1 LGRLEALRE
10 RLPSLYRPETD
21 DVDPEP
27 RPLVPADVVEVL
39 GEQPVPFVVRARGDG
54 ALIVRLDGPPPGPV
68 RAIALAPGAVPG
80 PGWALELHRVRQ
92 DGSMVPKPALV
103 ADVRAS
109 TVTLP
114 GLFEERRFGLLLRRR
129 SLLTL
134 ALVGTADALD
144 RLSLDAALVL
154 QAHWSQFADRAL
166 FDPFF
171 LRGRELHE
179 PPLPTPGPD
188 DPAVLDFPH
197 ILDLGRLASLV
208 SLPPWQSGATGNG
221 TGPGESVEA
230 YRQRIRR
237 IVTLY
242 ADGLGT
248 ADALRRMT
256 EAQLPVDLDAPPEK
270 RDRPFAIEEN
280 APLHSVQLAVQT
292 PGEPVDLVGPLMH
305 WRVTNDGVAAVAPTL
320 YVQAPTEDERKA
332 ASNGSGPVEAAR
344 SPVVERFDPQGRELS
359 VGIAYDDTIPAGK
372 TLRLRP
378 AYASWLG
385 LADGILVARSDS
397 AAGEPD
403 PTAPGPWS
411 GAEDAPAQE
420 VTALL
425 RTSEQALWAAA
436 VADDG
441 TGSLWRHD
449 GTKWAKA
456 VDSPGALHC
465 LAEDGS
471 DLLIGGD
478 QGLLRLGRFPE
489 DGDPFVADPVSSVG
503 EVAVR
508 ALLRAADGTRWVGTA
523 TGLGRLGDGDTF
535 EPFVLQAGETETEVR
550 ALADDAGGAVLAGTG
565 RGLFQLQP
573 AAGAVYWY
581 SGESASDDD
590 PEWHELEA
598 GRFPAEEQVFLPAV
612 TCARRTRDGTLWL
625 GTVAGLA
632 RYLARSKREPLAFRT
647 QLEAFPDV
655 VPGTVHALVEDERG
669 LLWICTD
676 RGLFRFD
683 GRDLFQY
690 RESAETWEQLG
701 RADTVYGEP
710 QPRARG
716 AWRFVREDAAWQRFG
731 AELPVPDWVA
741 FDDEPRSAEEPEVRA
756 LAFTDGV
763 EADLLDAWNPADFA
777 AAGST
782 SVDPALLQVRC
793 KLPGYERIVAG
804 GIPAVPRL
812 PAGESSWRYLSLEPA
827 EVVEPSPL
835 PAWTIEGRLLRN
847 GTAPPDAEPD
857 PGRWDER
864 APEDAG
870 EFDEAV
876 FAFPPAARVG
886 LEWQPRRPLAMLAR
900 LARSSPQDQIDPA
913 VLDRVFQGLQQ
924 VRPAGARAAL
934 AVDGAIVRKET

>member
-1 LGRLEALRE
+1 MGRLESLRD
-10 RLPSLYRPETD
+10 RLPSLYRPQTD

-39 GEQPVPFVVRARGDG
+39 GHEPVPFVVRARDDG
-54 ALIVRLDGPPPGPV
+54 ALFVRLDGPSPGPV
-68 RAIALAPGAVPG
+68 RAITLAHGAVPG
-80 PGWALELHRVRQ
+80 PGWALELHRVRE

-103 ADVRAS
+103 ADVRDS

-114 GLFEERRFGLLLRRR
+114 GLFEERRFGILLRRR

-144 RLSLDAALVL
+144 RLSLDAALVM

-171 LRGRELHE
+171 LRARELHE
-179 PPLPTPGPD
+179 PPLPPPKQD
-188 DPAVLDFPH
+188 DPAVLDFPY

-208 SLPPWQSGATGNG
+208 SLPPWQTAATGTGNG
-221 TGPGESVEA
+221 RGESVEA

-248 ADALRRMT
+248 VDALRRMT
-256 EAQLPVDLDAPPEK
+256 EAQLPVDLDAPPEQ

-280 APLHSVQLAVQT
+280 APLVSEQLAVHT
-292 PGEPVDLVGPLMH
+292 PSEPLDLVGPLMH
-305 WRVTNDGVAAVAPTL
+305 WRVTNDGVAAVAATL
-320 YVQAPTEDERKA
+320 YVQAPTEVERAA

-344 SPVVERFDPQGRELS
+344 SPVVERFDPQGLEPA
-359 VGIAYDDTIPAGK
+359 VGIAYTETIPPGK

-378 AYASWLG
+378 MYASWLG
-385 LADGILVARSDS
+385 RSDGVRVARS
-397 AAGEPD
+397 GESD
-403 PTAPGPWS
+403 PTAPGPWEAAA
-411 GAEDAPAQE
+411 GAPAQQ

-425 RTSEQALWAAA
+425 QTGEHALWAT
-436 VADDG
+436 VDDG
-441 TGSLWRHD
+441 GGTSSLWRHD
-449 GTKWAKA
+449 GASWTKAFEG
-456 VDSPGALHC
+456 PGALHC
-465 LAEDGS
+465 LAEAGV

-478 QGLLRLGRFPE
+478 HGLMRMSRFPE
-489 DGDPFVADPVSSVG
+489 EGDPFVAKPLSSVG
-503 EVAVR
+503 DIVVGG
-508 ALLRAADGTRWVGTA
+508 LLRAPDGSTWVGTA
-523 TGLGRLGDGDTF
+523 RGLGRLGGDDSF

-550 ALADDAGGAVLAGTG
+550 ALADDSGGALLAVTG

-573 AAGAVYWY
+573 ASGAAYWY

-590 PEWHELEA
+590 PEWQELEA
-598 GRFPAEEQVFLPAV
+598 GRFPTEAQVFLPAV
-612 TCARRTRDGTLWL
+612 TCVRRTRDGTLWI

-632 RYLARSKREPLAFRT
+632 RYLARSERGPLAFRT
-647 QLEAFPDV
+647 QLEAFPDL

-669 LLWICTD
+669 LLWICAD

-683 GRDLFQY
+683 GRDFFQY
-690 RESAETWEQLG
+690 REGTDKWEQLG
-701 RADTVYGEP
+701 RADTVYGEAP
-710 QPRARG
+710 PRARG
-716 AWRFVREDAAWQRFG
+716 TWRFVREDATWQRFA
-731 AELPVPDWVA
+731 AELAVPDWVT
-741 FDDEPRSAEEPEVRA
+741 FSDEPRSAEESEVRA

-763 EADLLDAWNPADFA
+763 EADLLDAWNPVDFA

-782 SVDPALLQVRC
+782 AVDPALLEVRC
-793 KLPGYERIVAG
+793 KPPGYERIVAG

-827 EVVEPSPL
+827 ELVEPSSL
-835 PAWTIEGRLLRN
+835 PAWTIEGRLLN
-847 GTAPPDAEPD
+847 DGTPPPDAEPD
-857 PGRWDER
+857 PGRWDELT
-864 APEDAG
+864 PDPDAG
-870 EFDEAV
+870 EFDEAL

-886 LEWQPRRPLAMLAR
+886 LEWQPRRALTMLAR
-900 LARSSPQDQIDPA
+900 LARRSPQDQVDPA
-913 VLDRVFQGLQQ
+913 VLDRAFQGLQQ

-934 AVDGAIVRKET
+934 AVDGAIVRKES

>member
-1 LGRLEALRE
+1 LGRLESLRE

-39 GEQPVPFVVRARGDG
+39 GEQPVPFVVRARSNG
-54 ALIVRLDGPPPGPV
+54 ALIIRLDGPSPGPL
-68 RAIALAPGAVPG
+68 RAITLSHGAVQG
-80 PGWALELHRVRQ
+80 PGWALELHRVRE
-92 DGSMVPKPALV
+92 DGAMVPKPALV
-103 ADVRAS
+103 ADVRDS

-114 GLFEERRFGLLLRRR
+114 GPFEDRRFGILLRRR
-129 SLLTL
+129 PLLTL

-144 RLSLDAALVL
+144 RLSLDAALVM
-154 QAHWSQFADRAL
+154 QAHWSLFADRAL

-171 LRGRELHE
+171 VRGRELHE
-179 PPLPTPGPD
+179 PPLPPPAPD
-188 DPAVLDFPH
+188 DPAVLDFPY

-208 SLPPWQSGATGNG
+208 SLPPWQTAATANGN
-221 TGPGESVEA
+221 GPGESVEA

-248 ADALRRMT
+248 VDALRRMT
-256 EAQLPVDLDAPPEK
+256 EAQLPVDLDAPPER

-280 APLHSVQLAVQT
+280 APLVSVQLAVQT

-305 WRVTNDGVAAVAPTL
+305 WRVTNDGVAAVAPSV
-320 YVQAPTEDERKA
+320 YVQAPTEAERVA
-332 ASNGSGPVEAAR
+332 SSNGSGPVEAAR
-344 SPVVERFDPQGRELS
+344 SPLVERFDPQGLELA
-359 VGIAYDDTIPAGK
+359 VGIAYADTIPAGK

-378 AYASWLG
+378 AYSSWLG
-385 LADGILVARSDS
+385 RADGIRVAHSDS

-403 PTAPGPWS
+403 PTAAGPWS
-411 GAEDAPAQE
+411 GAEDAPTQQ

-425 RTSEQALWAAA
+425 RTSEQALWAA
-436 VADDG
+436 VDDDG

-449 GTKWAKA
+449 GRTWTKA
-456 VDSPGALHC
+456 VEGPDALHC

-471 DLLIGGD
+471 DLLIGSD
-478 QGLLRLGRFPE
+478 HGLLRMSRFPE
-489 DGDPFVADPVSSVG
+489 EGEPFVADPVSLVG
-503 EVAVR
+503 DVVVR
-508 ALLRAADGTRWVGTA
+508 ALLRGRDGTRWVGTA
-523 TGLGRLGDGDTF
+523 TGLGRLGGDSF
-535 EPFVLQAGETETEVR
+535 EPVGLQAGETQTEVR
-550 ALADDAGGAVLAGTG
+550 ALADDSGGALLAGTG

-573 AAGAVYWY
+573 ATGAVYWY

-598 GRFPAEEQVFLPAV
+598 GRFPNEADIFLPAV
-612 TCARRTRDGTLWL
+612 TCVRRTRDGTLWI

-632 RYLARSKREPLAFRT
+632 RYLARSAREPLAFRT
-647 QLEAFPDV
+647 QLEAFPDL
-655 VPGTVHALVEDERG
+655 VPGSVHALVEDERG

-690 RESAETWEQLG
+690 REGTESWEQFG

-710 QPRARG
+710 KPRARG
-716 AWRFVREDAAWQRFG
+716 AWRFVREDATWQRFG
-731 AELPVPDWVA
+731 AELAVPDWVA
-741 FDDEPRSAEEPEVRA
+741 FSGEPRSAEESEVRA

-763 EADLLDAWNPADFA
+763 DADLLDAWNPVDFA

-782 SVDPALLQVRC
+782 AVEPSLLKVRC
-793 KLPGYERIVAG
+793 KLPGYEQIVAG

-827 EVVEPSPL
+827 DVIEPSPL
-835 PAWTIEGRLLRN
+835 PAWTIEGRLLRD
-847 GTAPPDAEPD
+847 GTPPPDAEPD
-857 PGRWDER
+857 PGRWDEL
-864 APEDAG
+864 APDPDAG

-886 LEWQPRRPLAMLAR
+886 LEWQPRRALAMLAR
-900 LARSSPQDQIDPA
+900 LARPSPQDQVDPA

-924 VRPAGARAAL
+924 VRPAGARAAV
-934 AVDGAIVRKET
+934 AFDGAIVRKET